1 MILKAIRLDTYL
13 SIVLLV
19 AGALVF
25 MEAKSFPQTPGEFPV
40 WISTIL
46 IGLSALLFIQSVTNR
61 HDDKKLDINNKVLIQ
76 IGITAVAIGT
86 YIILLP
92 YLGYIIASF
101 ILVLSL
107 SILFGYRSIKYLAM
121 TPLAAVLLC
130 WVVFLFILNIPLPGF
145 AE

>member
-1 MILKAIRLDTYL
+1 MLKAVRLDTYL

-19 AGALVF
+19 AGLLIF
-25 MEAKSFPQTPGEFPV
+25 IEAKSFPQTPGEFPV

-46 IGLSALLFIQSVTNR
+46 IGLSALLLIQSLTNR
-61 HDDKKLDINNKVLIQ
+61 DDDKKLEINKSALIH
-76 IGITAVAIGT
+76 IAITTAGIAG

-92 YLGYIIASF
+92 FLGYIITSF

-130 WVVFLFILNIPLPGF
+130 WAVFSFILNVPLPGLL
-145 AE
+145 E

>member
-1 MILKAIRLDTYL
+1 MTLKSVRLDTYL
-13 SIVLLV
+13 SIILLV
-19 AGALVF
+19 AGVLIF

-40 WISTIL
+40 WISAIL
-46 IGLSALLFIQSVTNR
+46 IGLSALLFIQSITNR
-61 HDDKKLDINNKVLIQ
+61 HDDEKVDINKSALIK
-76 IGITAVAIGT
+76 IAITAVGIGA

-92 YLGYIIASF
+92 FLGYIITSF

>member
-1 MILKAIRLDTYL
+1 MTLKAVRLDTYL

-19 AGALVF
+19 AGLLIF
-25 MEAKSFPQTPGEFPV
+25 IEAKSFPQTPGEFPV

-46 IGLSALLFIQSVTNR
+46 IGLSALLLIQSLTNR
-61 HDDKKLDINNKVLIQ
+61 DDDKKLEINKSALIH
-76 IGITAVAIGT
+76 IAITTAGIAG

-92 YLGYIIASF
+92 FLGYVITSF

-121 TPLAAVLLC
+121 TPLAAVVLC

>member
-1 MILKAIRLDTYL
+1 MILKAVRLDTYL

-19 AGALVF
+19 AGTLVF

-46 IGLSALLFIQSVTNR
+46 IGLSALLLIQSLTNR
-61 HDDKKLDINNKVLIQ
+61 DDDKKLEINKSALIH
-76 IGITAVAIGT
+76 IAITTAGIAG

-92 YLGYIIASF
+92 FLGYVITSF

-130 WVVFLFILNIPLPGF
+130 WAVFSFILNIPLPGLL
-145 AE
+145 E

>member
-1 MILKAIRLDTYL
+1 MLKAVRLDTYL

-19 AGALVF
+19 AGLLIF
-25 MEAKSFPQTPGEFPV
+25 IEAKSFPQTPGEFPV

-46 IGLSALLFIQSVTNR
+46 IGLSALLLIQSLTNR
-61 HDDKKLDINNKVLIQ
+61 DDDKKLEINKSALTHIA
-76 IGITAVAIGT
+76 ITTAGIAG

-92 YLGYIIASF
+92 FLGYVITSF

-121 TPLAAVLLC
+121 TPLAAVVLC